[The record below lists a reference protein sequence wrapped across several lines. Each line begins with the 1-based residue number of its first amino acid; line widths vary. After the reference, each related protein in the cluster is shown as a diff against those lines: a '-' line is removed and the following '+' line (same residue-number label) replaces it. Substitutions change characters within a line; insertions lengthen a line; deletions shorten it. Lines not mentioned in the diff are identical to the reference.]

1 MRLNY
6 YRPPENAADLPGCPQ
21 TEEGGY
27 KVSAVKSLIRKF
39 GGVGYS
45 LHCGRDGTVHDTS
58 DIVPGNNAVRMS
70 NCRRANY
77 RS

>member
-6 YRPPENAADLPGCPQ
+6 YRPPKNAAELAGCPQ

-27 KVSAVKSLIRKF
+27 KVSAVKTYLKKY

-45 LHCGRDGTVHDTS
+45 MHCGRDGTVYDCS
-58 DIVPGNNAVRMS
+58 DITLGNNAVRMS
-70 NCRRANY
+70 DSRKANY
-77 RS
+77 SA